1 MAMTGVDGLHSHQS
15 FYFPRVLEYDQMTS
29 HILACTDDAERVPY
43 GPGVHRLQMD
53 RQRDKK
59 FADRTS
65 FTRCI
70 VLRSEGSWYGR
81 DPMAWD

>member
-1 MAMTGVDGLHSHQS
+1 
-15 FYFPRVLEYDQMTS
+15 
-29 HILACTDDAERVPY
+29 
-43 GPGVHRLQMD
+43 MD

-81 DPMAWD
+81 DPMSWD